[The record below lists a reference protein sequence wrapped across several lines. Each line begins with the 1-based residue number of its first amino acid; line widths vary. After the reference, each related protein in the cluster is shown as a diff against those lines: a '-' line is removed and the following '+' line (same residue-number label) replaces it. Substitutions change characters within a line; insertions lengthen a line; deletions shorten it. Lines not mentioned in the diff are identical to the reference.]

1 MSLTEIAI
9 KRPSLII
16 VIFLVLILG
25 GIMSYGKLGY
35 QLMPNFSQPII
46 NVQTTYIGASPS
58 EIENKVT
65 KKIEDALSALDNID
79 NINSKSLENI
89 SVVTVTFKNGVNV
102 DKLLQDA
109 QRKIENIKAD
119 FPDDVKNPV
128 LSKISQSD
136 VAIIQLIATSNLPSK
151 EFYDLVN
158 DEIKPQIQ
166 QITGVAQITTL
177 GGEQREIRINAN
189 PEKLKYYGISLLQL
203 NATIALA
210 NIEMPTGKVKD
221 QKDQI
226 SVRLAGKFKT
236 MEDIKNQVIIN
247 VGQSTSSNVR
257 IGDVADVVDAVK
269 DASTLGR
276 FNGREGIALIIKKQS
291 DANAVAISEELKKKI
306 KEIEK
311 IYASKNVKIA
321 TAEDSADFT
330 LDSVHAVQE
339 DLAIA
344 IILVAAVMLLFLH
357 SFRNALIVM
366 ISIPVCLISTLIP
379 MAILG
384 FSFNLMTL
392 LAMSLVVGILV
403 DDSIV
408 VLENIERHLEMG
420 KDKRQ
425 AALDGRNEIGF
436 SALSITFVDVVVF
449 LPIILFV
456 NTTIGEIL
464 RQFSVVIV
472 VSTLMSLFVCFT
484 LTPWLASRWGKLTHL
499 NPKNPFEWFL
509 IQFEKGLKNFIEGY
523 LGLLKWGLNNR
534 VLGFS
539 IVLACFAGLGWV
551 MSLGIMGE
559 ELVAAGDQG
568 KFTLKLEYDKRS
580 AFQNTNLITQEIE
593 NYLLT
598 QPQVKSVF
606 ANVGGASTT
615 GGTGLGAPNIAE
627 VSVSLVDKKDRK
639 ESTLDFMLKTK
650 EYILKQKSGVNVES
664 SIVGIAGGGPPLELI
679 VKGSDNKKLLQTGQ
693 ELKKIMSNVAGVDN
707 VKVSVEDGM
716 PELNINI
723 DREQLA
729 SLGLDMQTIAGS
741 LRTAYNGDN
750 NSKFKDK
757 GNEYDIRL
765 MVDALDRN
773 NPQDV
778 ANMTFTNRN
787 GQQIKLSQF
796 ATITQST
803 GASQLERQDRQPSLT
818 VTAYNV
824 GTSTGTASAL
834 VNQALAKADIPKDIS
849 VKWGGET
856 KRTEESLGALF
867 AALGI
872 GILCV
877 YLLMVALYDNFI
889 YPFVVL
895 FSIPVALI
903 GAFLALNITITP
915 MSVMTQLGII
925 MLLGLVAKNAILIV
939 DFTNQ
944 MKAEGKTTYEALLL
958 AGELRMRPILMT
970 TIAMVIGMLP
980 IAISKGAGSEWKSG
994 LGLVLMG
1001 GLLSSMVLTV
1011 FVVPMA
1017 YLTVD
1022 LWAENFGKLSQYFG
1036 KKPKVETSHA
1046 S

>member
-25 GIMSYGKLGY
+25 GVLSYGKLGY
-35 QLMPNFSQPII
+35 QLMPEFSQPVI
-46 NVQTTYIGASPS
+46 NIQTTYVGAAPS
-58 EIENKVT
+58 EVESKVT
-65 KKIEDALSALDNID
+65 KKIEDAISALDNID

-89 SVVTVTFKNGVNV
+89 SVVTVTFKNGVNL

-128 LSKISQSD
+128 LSKISQND
-136 VAIIQLIATSNLPSK
+136 LPIIQLIATSNLSSK

-166 QITGVAQITTL
+166 QITGVAEIISL
-177 GGEQREIRINAN
+177 GGEKREIRINAN

-210 NIEMPTGKVKD
+210 NIEIPTGKVKD

-226 SVRLAGKFKT
+226 TVRLAGKFKT
-236 MEDIKNQVIIN
+236 MEDIRNQVIVN
-247 VGQSTSSNVR
+247 MGQNTSSNVR
-257 IGDVADVVDAVK
+257 IGDVAEVVDAVK

-276 FNGREGIALIIKKQS
+276 FNGREGIALLIKKQS
-291 DANAVAISEELKKKI
+291 DANAVAISEEVKKRI

-311 IYASKNVKIA
+311 LYASQNVKIA

-339 DLAIA
+339 DLGIA

-366 ISIPVCLISTLIP
+366 IAIPVCLISTLIP
-379 MAILG
+379 MAVLG
-384 FSFNLMTL
+384 YSFNLMTL
-392 LAMSLVVGILV
+392 LAMSLVIGILV

-425 AALDGRNEIGF
+425 ASLDGRNEIGF

-449 LPIILFV
+449 VPIILFV
-456 NTTIGEIL
+456 NTTVGQIL

-472 VSTLMSLFVCFT
+472 FSTLMSLFVCFT

-509 IQFEKGLKNFIEGY
+509 IQFEKGLQNLIQSY

-534 VLGFS
+534 ALGFS

-559 ELVAAGDQG
+559 ELVASGDQG
-568 KFTLKLEYDKRS
+568 KFTLKLEFDKRN
-580 AFQNTNLITQEIE
+580 AFENTNLRSKEIE
-593 NYLLT
+593 NYLLSK
-598 QPQVKSVF
+598 PEVKTVF
-606 ANVGGASTT
+606 ANVGGPSTT
-615 GGTGLGAPNIAE
+615 GGSGLGAPNVVE
-627 VSVSLVDKKDRK
+627 MSVSLIDKKQRK
-639 ESTLDFMLKTK
+639 QSTLEFMLATK
-650 EYILKQKSGVNVES
+650 ATILQKITGVNVES
-664 SIVGIAGGGPPLELI
+664 NVVSIAGGGAPLQL
-679 VKGSDNKKLLQTGQ
+679 VLTGGDYKKLLQTGQ
-693 ELKKIMSNVAGVDN
+693 EVKKMMTNIAGVDN
-707 VKVSVEDGM
+707 VKVSVEDGL

-741 LRTAYNGDN
+741 LRTAYNGDD

-765 MVDALDRN
+765 MFDATDRN

-796 ATITQST
+796 ATIVQST
-803 GASQLERQDRQPSLT
+803 GASQLERQDRQPSLMI
-818 VTAYNV
+818 TAYNI
-824 GTSTGTASAL
+824 GTTTGVASASI
-834 VNQALAKADIPKDIS
+834 NKALATANIPKDITI
-849 VKWGGET
+849 KWTGET
-856 KRTEESLGALF
+856 KLTEESLGALF

-872 GILCV
+872 GVLCI
-877 YLLMVALYDNFI
+877 YLLMVALYDNFV

-903 GAFLALNITITP
+903 GAFLALNITMTP
-915 MSVMTQLGII
+915 MSVFTQLGII

-939 DFTNQ
+939 DFANQ

-970 TIAMVIGMLP
+970 TIAMVIGMFP
-980 IAISKGAGSEWKSG
+980 IAVSKGAGSEWKSG

-1022 LWAENFGKLSQYFG
+1022 LWAENVGKLSQYFR
-1036 KKPKVETSHA
+1036 KKSKVESVTS
-1046 S
+1046 

>member
-25 GIMSYGKLGY
+25 GVLSYGKLGY
-35 QLMPNFSQPII
+35 QLMPEFSQPVI
-46 NVQTTYIGASPS
+46 NIQTTYVGAAPS
-58 EIENKVT
+58 EVESKVT
-65 KKIEDALSALDNID
+65 KKIEDAISALDNID

-89 SVVTVTFKNGVNV
+89 SVVTVTFKNGVNL

-128 LSKISQSD
+128 LSKISQND
-136 VAIIQLIATSNLPSK
+136 LPIIQLIATSNLSSK

-166 QITGVAQITTL
+166 QITGVAEIISL
-177 GGEQREIRINAN
+177 GGEKREIRINAN

-210 NIEMPTGKVKD
+210 NIEIPTGKVKD

-226 SVRLAGKFKT
+226 TVRLAGKFKT
-236 MEDIKNQVIIN
+236 MEDIRNQVIVN
-247 VGQSTSSNVR
+247 MGQNTSSNVR
-257 IGDVADVVDAVK
+257 IGDVAEVVDAVK

-276 FNGREGIALIIKKQS
+276 FNGREGIALLIKKQS
-291 DANAVAISEELKKKI
+291 DANAVAISEEVKKRI

-311 IYASKNVKIA
+311 IYASQNVKIA

-339 DLAIA
+339 DLGIA

-366 ISIPVCLISTLIP
+366 IAIPVCLISTLIP
-379 MAILG
+379 MAVLG
-384 FSFNLMTL
+384 YSFNLMTL
-392 LAMSLVVGILV
+392 LAMSLVIGILV

-425 AALDGRNEIGF
+425 ASLDGRNEIGF

-464 RQFSVVIV
+464 RQFSVVIIF
-472 VSTLMSLFVCFT
+472 STLMSLFVCFT

-509 IQFEKGLKNFIEGY
+509 IQFEKGLQNLIQSY

-559 ELVAAGDQG
+559 ELVASGDQG
-568 KFTLKLEYDKRS
+568 KFTLKLEFDKRN
-580 AFQNTNLITQEIE
+580 AFQNTNLRSKEIE
-593 NYLLT
+593 NYLLSK
-598 QPQVKSVF
+598 PEVKTVF
-606 ANVGGASTT
+606 ANVGGPSTT
-615 GGTGLGAPNIAE
+615 GGSGLGAPNVVE
-627 VSVSLVDKKDRK
+627 MSVSLVDKKQRK
-639 ESTLDFMLKTK
+639 QSTLEFMLATK
-650 EYILKQKSGVNVES
+650 ATILQKITGVNVES
-664 SIVGIAGGGPPLELI
+664 NVVSIAGGGAPLQL
-679 VKGSDNKKLLQTGQ
+679 VLTGGDYKKLLQTGQ
-693 ELKKIMSNVAGVDN
+693 EVKKMMTNIAGVDN
-707 VKVSVEDGM
+707 VKVSVEDGL

-741 LRTAYNGDN
+741 LRTAYNGDD

-765 MVDALDRN
+765 MFDATDRN

-796 ATITQST
+796 ATIVQST
-803 GASQLERQDRQPSLT
+803 GASQLERQDRQPSLMI
-818 VTAYNV
+818 TAYNI
-824 GTSTGTASAL
+824 GTTTGVASASI
-834 VNQALAKADIPKDIS
+834 NKALATANIPKDITI
-849 VKWGGET
+849 KWTGET
-856 KRTEESLGALF
+856 KLTEESLGALF

-872 GILCV
+872 GVLCI
-877 YLLMVALYDNFI
+877 YLLMVALYDNFV

-903 GAFLALNITITP
+903 GAFLALNITMTP
-915 MSVMTQLGII
+915 MSVFTQLGII

-939 DFTNQ
+939 DFANQ

-970 TIAMVIGMLP
+970 TIAMVIGMFP
-980 IAISKGAGSEWKSG
+980 IAVSKGAGSEWKSG

-1022 LWAENFGKLSQYFG
+1022 LWAENVGKLSQYFR
-1036 KKPKVETSHA
+1036 KKSKVESVTS
-1046 S
+1046 